1 MIYLIKFQIKER
13 GKKMKKLLVFLFCG
27 LVLFVTTS
35 FADLPAGETNTTKK
49 VEALESDPTKIKK
62 FRPLEI
68 SSALVPVILD
78 LENAKNQSPRDSDRI
93 KFLKMKKKE
102 YAILVTVHSEGEKM
116 CNAYKKLALL
126 SESNE
131 STIDYYPTYEN
142 LCFLHLVIN

>member
-1 MIYLIKFQIKER
+1 
-13 GKKMKKLLVFLFCG
+13 MKKLLVFLFCG

-35 FADLPAGETNTTKK
+35 FADLPTGETNTTN

-68 SSALVPVILD
+68 SYALAPVILD
-78 LENAKNQSPRDSDRI
+78 LENAKSQSPRDSDRI

-102 YAILVTVHSEGEKM
+102 YVILATVHSEGEKM

-142 LCFLHLVIN
+142 LCFLPIVIN